1 MPPPHA
7 PRRCPFRS
15 VAPAGR
21 ARQVIHEADFR
32 AGLVSQGR
40 TYTIFRLSHRRS
52 GVTVLRPQPVMSHHD
67 EAPGEYFW
75 DRGYKN
81 RTVEV
86 QEIRMNPSQVPPD
99 LLISCFD
106 FPY

>member
-7 PRRCPFRS
+7 SRAAHTGG

-21 ARQVIHEADFR
+21 PDKSSTRQTSERD
-32 AGLVSQGR
+32 LVSQGR
-40 TYTIFRLSHRRS
+40 TYTIFRLSHRRR

-67 EAPGEYFW
+67 EAPGAYFW

-81 RTVEV
+81 RTVEFRRL
-86 QEIRMNPSQVPPD
+86 E
-99 LLISCFD
+99 
-106 FPY
+106 